1 MLESVRQLDETPA
14 LQRHAQPQLLFVVE
28 FGRSARC
35 NRVDE
40 LLEDRVAAA
49 DALELLEQ
57 RGSLLPADI
66 DERSSYVD
74 LYAVQTAARLHGS
87 ESTSYESPTYGWTG
101 LVVLVAA
108 NRGVRHLLICGRQ
121 ARPSR

>member
-40 LLEDRVAAA
+40 LLENRVAAA

-74 LYAVQTAARLHGS
+74 LYAVQTAARLHWS
-87 ESTSYESPTYGWTG
+87 ESTRYESPTYGWTG
-101 LVVLVAA
+101 PS
-108 NRGVRHLLICGRQ
+108 CSGR
-121 ARPSR
+121 R

>member
-40 LLEDRVAAA
+40 LLENRVTAA
-49 DALELLEQ
+49 DALEQ

-74 LYAVQTAARLHGS
+74 LYAVQTAARLHWS
-87 ESTSYESPTYGWTG
+87 ESTRYESPTYGWTG
-101 LVVLVAA
+101 PS
-108 NRGVRHLLICGRQ
+108 CSGR
-121 ARPSR
+121 R